1 MTGGYDAETDD
12 SLRARYYVAVLTPA
26 TSANK
31 NQYVAWA
38 ESVPGVGGAK
48 CYPLANGA
56 NTVGICI
63 IDSNHQPASAELVAA
78 VQVYI
83 DPGSAG
89 IGEGAAPIGAYCTV
103 TSATGLAIN
112 MTFGDI
118 SDSSEY
124 ERLFD
129 KLTEDTEFHTI
140 VVPGTTGMYTY
151 TAYITGVKDKLVKY
165 QSDGKHRW
173 GSLEASFT
181 AKTPVRG

>member
-1 MTGGYDAETDD
+1 MSVFSIDGETYNVGVVEVSRKVNVEDKYTN
-12 SLRARYYVAVLTPA
+12 L
-26 TSANK
+26 
-31 NQYVAWA
+31 A
-38 ESVPGVGGAK
+38 ESGDLSREILGV
-48 CYPLANGA
+48 
-56 NTVGICI
+56 
-63 IDSNHQPASAELVAA
+63 
-78 VQVYI
+78 
-83 DPGSAG
+83 
-89 IGEGAAPIGAYCTV
+89 YCNY
-103 TSATGLAIN
+103 S